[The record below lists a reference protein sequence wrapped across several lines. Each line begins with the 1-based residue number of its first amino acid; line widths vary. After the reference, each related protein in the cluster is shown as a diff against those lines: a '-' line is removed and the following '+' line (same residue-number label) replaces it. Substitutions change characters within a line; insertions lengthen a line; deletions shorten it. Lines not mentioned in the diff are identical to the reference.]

1 MTTEDFCLRLTRA
14 CRLAPGAHVLAAVS
28 GGADSTALLCFLC
41 EARERLSLKV
51 SCAHV
56 EHGIRGGESLRD
68 MAFVAALCERLRVP
82 LYTARVD
89 APGYAK
95 ENGCGLEDAA
105 RTLRY
110 AFLEDTARQTGAD
123 AIALAHHARDQ
134 AETVLLHAG
143 RGSDL
148 RGLCAMRY
156 RSGLLIRPLLEAS
169 PDELRAYLLKI
180 GQPWRED
187 ATNESPEPARNRVRM
202 RVMPELERACP
213 GAGEALCRLAR
224 AAQRDEDFFVQQLD
238 ALDLRVTALVDGAAM
253 ERAQLEPLHEALRS
267 RAIVRLAQSAGVG
280 AQSARTIGAISRALE
295 RETAAIN
302 LTDGAQ
308 ARLGARYLCLTR
320 AKAQIEPVP
329 LSADGLTQTPFG
341 TFAVRDANA
350 GETGDGKASQVIPER
365 LLRGCAVTARREGDS
380 MVPFGR
386 HTPVPLKK
394 LMIEA
399 GVERA
404 MRKSVPILR
413 GEAGILW
420 AVGLRPGEACR
431 AREGERT
438 KLVTFLGRQMH
449 AEGLR
454 AGFPLKKGDGA
465 LT

>member
-1 MTTEDFCLRLTRA
+1 MTTEEFCLRLTRA
-14 CRLAPGAHVLAAVS
+14 CRLPPGAHVLAAVS

-68 MAFVAALCERLRVP
+68 MAFVAGLCEKLGVP
-82 LYTARVD
+82 LYSARVD

-110 AFLEDTARQTGAD
+110 GFLTDTAREIGAD
-123 AIALAHHARDQ
+123 AIALAHHAQDQ

-148 RGLCAMRY
+148 RGLCAMRP
-156 RSGLLIRPLLEAS
+156 RSGLLIRPLLETS
-169 PDELRAYLLKI
+169 PDELRAYLRER

-187 ATNESPEPARNRVRM
+187 ATNESPEPARNRVRL

-213 GAGEALCRLAR
+213 GAGEALCRLAH
-224 AAQRDEDFFVQQLD
+224 AAQRDEDFFAQQLC

-267 RAIVRLAQSAGVG
+267 RAIVRLAEYAGVR
-280 AQSARTIGAISRALE
+280 AQSARAIGEISRAFE
-295 RETAAIN
+295 RETAAVN
-302 LTDGAQ
+302 LTGGAR

-320 AKAQIEPVP
+320 AQAQPEPVP
-329 LSADGLTQTPFG
+329 LAADGLTYTPFG
-341 TFAVRDANA
+341 TFAVRGAQA
-350 GETGDGKASQVIPER
+350 GETGDGRGSQVIPER
-365 LLRGCAVTARREGDS
+365 LLRSCAVTARRDGDS

-404 MRKSVPILR
+404 MRLSVPILR
-413 GEAGILW
+413 GEEVILW
-420 AVGLRPGEACR
+420 AVGLRPGEACLVR
-431 AREGERT
+431 KGEEA
-438 KLVTFLGRQMH
+438 KLVTFLGRGD
-449 AEGLR
+449 AFCG
-454 AGFPLKKGDGA
+454 AGDMQKV
-465 LT
+465 

>member
-1 MTTEDFCLRLTRA
+1 MTTEEFCLRLTRA
-14 CRLAPGAHVLAAVS
+14 CRLPPGAHVLAAVS

-68 MAFVAALCERLRVP
+68 MAFVAGLCEKLGVP
-82 LYTARVD
+82 LYSARVD

-105 RTLRY
+105 RSLRY
-110 AFLEDTARQTGAD
+110 GFLTDTAREIGAD
-123 AIALAHHARDQ
+123 AIALAHHAQDQ

-148 RGLCAMRY
+148 RGLCAMRP

-169 PDELRAYLLKI
+169 PDELRAYLRER

-187 ATNESPEPARNRVRM
+187 STNESPEPARNRVRL

-213 GAGEALCRLAR
+213 GAGEALCRLAH
-224 AAQRDEDFFVQQLD
+224 AAQRDEDFFAQQLC
-238 ALDLRVTALVDGAAM
+238 ALDLRVTELVDGAAM

-267 RAIVRLAQSAGVG
+267 RAIVRLAEYAGVG
-280 AQSARTIGAISRALE
+280 AQSARAIGEISRAFE
-295 RETAAIN
+295 RKTAAVN
-302 LTDGAQ
+302 LTGGAR

-320 AKAQIEPVP
+320 AQAQPEPVP
-329 LSADGLTQTPFG
+329 LAADGLTYTPFG
-341 TFAVRDANA
+341 TFAVRGAQA
-350 GETGDGKASQVIPER
+350 GETGDGRGSQVIPER
-365 LLRGCAVTARREGDS
+365 LLRSCAVTARRDGDS

-404 MRKSVPILR
+404 MRLSVPILR
-413 GEAGILW
+413 GEEGILW

-431 AREGERT
+431 VREGEEA
-438 KLVTFLGRQMH
+438 KLVTFLGRGD
-449 AEGLR
+449 ASCG
-454 AGFPLKKGDGA
+454 AGDMQKV
-465 LT
+465 

>member
-1 MTTEDFCLRLTRA
+1 
-14 CRLAPGAHVLAAVS
+14 
-28 GGADSTALLCFLC
+28 
-41 EARERLSLKV
+41 
-51 SCAHV
+51 
-56 EHGIRGGESLRD
+56 
-68 MAFVAALCERLRVP
+68 MAFVAGLCEKLGVP
-82 LYTARVD
+82 LYSARVD

-110 AFLEDTARQTGAD
+110 GFLTDTAREIGAD
-123 AIALAHHARDQ
+123 AIALAHHAQDQ

-148 RGLCAMRY
+148 RGLCAMRP
-156 RSGLLIRPLLEAS
+156 RSGLLIRPLLETS
-169 PDELRAYLLKI
+169 PDELRAYLRER

-187 ATNESPEPARNRVRM
+187 ATNESPEPARNRVRL

-213 GAGEALCRLAR
+213 GAGEALCRLAH
-224 AAQRDEDFFVQQLD
+224 AAQRDEDFFAQQLC

-267 RAIVRLAQSAGVG
+267 RAIVRLAEYAGVR
-280 AQSARTIGAISRALE
+280 AQSARAIGEISRAFE
-295 RETAAIN
+295 RETAAVN
-302 LTDGAQ
+302 LTGGAR

-320 AKAQIEPVP
+320 AQAQPEPVP
-329 LSADGLTQTPFG
+329 LAADGLTYTPFG
-341 TFAVRDANA
+341 TFAVRGAQA

-365 LLRGCAVTARREGDS
+365 LLRSCAVTARHDGDS

-404 MRKSVPILR
+404 MRLSVPILR
-413 GEAGILW
+413 GEEGILW

-431 AREGERT
+431 VREGEEA
-438 KLVTFLGRQMH
+438 KLVTFLGRGD
-449 AEGLR
+449 ASCG
-454 AGFPLKKGDGA
+454 AGDMQKV
-465 LT
+465 

>member
-1 MTTEDFCLRLTRA
+1 MTTEEFCLRLTRA
-14 CRLAPGAHVLAAVS
+14 CRLPPGAHVLAAVS

-41 EARERLSLKV
+41 EARERLSLKI

-68 MAFVAALCERLRVP
+68 MAFVAGLCEKLGVP
-82 LYTARVD
+82 LYSARVD

-110 AFLEDTARQTGAD
+110 GFLTDTAREIGAD
-123 AIALAHHARDQ
+123 AIALAHHAQDQ

-148 RGLCAMRY
+148 RGLCAMRP

-169 PDELRAYLLKI
+169 PDELRAYLRER

-187 ATNESPEPARNRVRM
+187 STNESPEPARNRVRL

-213 GAGEALCRLAR
+213 GAGEALCRLAH
-224 AAQRDEDFFVQQLD
+224 AAQRDEDFFAQQLC

-267 RAIVRLAQSAGVG
+267 RAIIRLAEYAGVR
-280 AQSARTIGAISRALE
+280 AQSARAIGEISRAFE
-295 RETAAIN
+295 RKTAAVN
-302 LTDGAQ
+302 LTGGAR

-320 AKAQIEPVP
+320 AQAQPEPVP
-329 LSADGLTQTPFG
+329 LAANGLTYTPFG
-341 TFAVRDANA
+341 TFAVRGAQA
-350 GETGDGKASQVIPER
+350 GETGDGRGSQVIPER
-365 LLRGCAVTARREGDS
+365 LLRSCAVTARRDGDS

-404 MRKSVPILR
+404 MRLSVPILR
-413 GEAGILW
+413 GEEGILW

-431 AREGERT
+431 VREGEEA
-438 KLVTFLGRQMH
+438 KLVTFLGRGD
-449 AEGLR
+449 ASCG
-454 AGFPLKKGDGA
+454 AGDMQKV
-465 LT
+465 